1 MQETSDI
8 ELLRQ
13 YAESNSETA
22 FAALVD
28 RHIGLVY
35 STALRKTGNP
45 EAAQDITQAVFV
57 ILAQKAA
64 ALKKETIVPGWLYQ
78 TARFTATAHLRTE
91 IRRAAREKE
100 ASMQSIV
107 NESEPDVWPDIAPLL
122 DDAMGAL
129 NQKDR
134 DAIAL
139 RYFQGK
145 SFREV
150 SAVAG
155 ITEN

>member
-1 MQETSDI
+1 
-8 ELLRQ
+8 
-13 YAESNSETA
+13 
-22 FAALVD
+22 
-28 RHIGLVY
+28 
-35 STALRKTGNP
+35 
-45 EAAQDITQAVFV
+45 
-57 ILAQKAA
+57 
-64 ALKKETIVPGWLYQ
+64 
-78 TARFTATAHLRTE
+78 
-91 IRRAAREKE
+91 
-100 ASMQSIV
+100 MQSIV

-155 ITEN
+155 ITENVAKKRVAHALEKLRKYFLRRGVDSSAGSISTAISVHAVDAVPPGLNSSITAS